1 MIFGTCHSCS
11 EEIPVDV
18 SPTRWSASNPVFLAV
33 HWVMINAGAG
43 KRLQTSSWCL
53 LNLFMDWNMRQ
64 GSFGYNYRTFTG
76 KKWWLQSFGMIMMP
90 LMENWNSPLQPL
102 TNAPDCTISL
112 KRGSG
117 PGDWI
122 RRLLATRT
130 SCNANGLVHESIEP
144 AKWKH
149 RRHSPELYPGSIPL
163 ALQYCH
169 IIFVLSTCRSNP
181 SALIYLPNTSFWWLL
196 GKSF

>member
-1 MIFGTCHSCS
+1 
-11 EEIPVDV
+11 
-18 SPTRWSASNPVFLAV
+18 
-33 HWVMINAGAG
+33 
-43 KRLQTSSWCL
+43 
-53 LNLFMDWNMRQ
+53 
-64 GSFGYNYRTFTG
+64 
-76 KKWWLQSFGMIMMP
+76 MP

-169 IIFVLSTCRSNP
+169 IIFVLSTWLSILVAEPNRHPNYSSGATSITPPRCPSLEPNP
-181 SALIYLPNTSFWWLL
+181 QSGTLRRFYPRASHPCLHLLDPRLLSRTHPISIPVLVLL
-196 GKSF
+196 GSTQRRSLSSP